1 MTSLRHSMSQYRN
14 VEALRTWHW
23 YYIPTKLPTALSA
36 SLYIKRIYSE
46 WSKKRWVRGDATSRW
61 NHVFSLRRDRRFR
74 ATCCQHLS
82 YESSFKHTP
91 VLSNRGRTF
100 SSPHY
105 HNTSRTSFVGS
116 NLHQHYDARRHS
128 WASVPCCANPP
139 PPLNHYGKFYA
150 RKHKDSNPPAPPTNL
165 CFLPHRQ
172 HALNYICNPS
182 GTQNLKFI
190 RNNMAKSY
198 FFLSISVCP
207 SLPNHCRCKGW
218 LLHLIT
224 FNDTR
229 TFGRTPLGE
238 GSATSRDLYLTTH
251 NIHKRETPTLP
262 AGFEP
267 AVPASDRPQT
277 YNLDRRAKQTSGKW
291 NTQFYV
297 AIHIYGAETTITF
310 VFINRTHPSALTA
323 TSGFFNN
330 SCAGTI

>member
-1 MTSLRHSMSQYRN
+1 MNQASNIRQSLVIAVAHSRRH
-14 VEALRTWHW
+14 T
-23 YYIPTKLPTALSA
+23 IIT
-36 SLYIKRIYSE
+36 
-46 WSKKRWVRGDATSRW
+46 
-61 NHVFSLRRDRRFR
+61 
-74 ATCCQHLS
+74 HL
-82 YESSFKHTP
+82 EH
-91 VLSNRGRTF
+91 
-100 SSPHY
+100 
-105 HNTSRTSFVGS
+105 
-116 NLHQHYDARRHS
+116 HS
-128 WASVPCCANPP
+128 WAPIYISIMTQGDTPGLQFHAVQNPP

-172 HALNYICNPS
+172 HALNYIRNPS

-207 SLPNHCRCKGW
+207 SLPNHCRCKGS

-277 YNLDRRAKQTSGKW
+277 YNLDRRAKQT
-291 NTQFYV
+291 
-297 AIHIYGAETTITF
+297 
-310 VFINRTHPSALTA
+310 
-323 TSGFFNN
+323 
-330 SCAGTI
+330 